1 MIEYYKLYLPKSRK
15 EIKLEI
21 SIPRDYDNNTRFDTL
36 YLLDGQ
42 NAFKDSHATYHRSI
56 RATKYMGYMA
66 AVTGNRMIGV
76 AVYNAGSEMGRINE
90 YTPFPIKQAADEQW
104 HHHNVKICHAFCDD
118 FIHVIIPYID
128 QKYPTVQKEDHRFIY
143 GSSLA
148 AITAI
153 YLGYQ
158 YPKTFGGIGAF
169 STACFLCPEEI
180 KKFLNKKIDPSVK
193 LFLYVGRK
201 EISDNSFDATLYYAS
216 SLSLYHY
223 CNKHGANVR
232 LVVSENGTHC
242 EACWEKQLLDF
253 FSFLY
258 SDQILYHL

>member
-180 KKFLNKKIDPSVK
+180 KKFLNKKN
-193 LFLYVGRK
+193 R
-201 EISDNSFDATLYYAS
+201 SF
-216 SLSLYHY
+216 
-223 CNKHGANVR
+223 R
-232 LVVSENGTHC
+232 
-242 EACWEKQLLDF
+242 
-253 FSFLY
+253 
-258 SDQILYHL
+258 